1 MIPLAVAIVALSM
14 LVPIGALVARAWA
27 DQRRIVARIDA
38 FVAAPTPDDRR
49 AALLDALKGE
59 RAPGIDLPDLDGGR
73 LSLDMLLARARPL
86 LLIFAEPRCGPCY
99 ELLPDI
105 GGWQR
110 VYGDRLTIALVSSG
124 TPDHNRAMTGEY
136 GISPVLLQVER
147 EIVEAYGLIQAPAAV
162 LVQPDGQVAAGPRYG
177 TRAIRQ
183 LVAETL
189 GLVLPEAPQR
199 EVQVAGVGQ
208 SAPAL
213 RRPDLDGN
221 VIDLAAFRGAP
232 TLLLFW
238 SPGCSYCQGLLPEI
252 KAFERTLGQLRMVIV
267 SRGPAGLNQEAGFVS
282 PMVLDDD
289 LAIAQSF
296 GASGTPAAVLID
308 GRGVVAAPVARG
320 ATGLRGVMHALR
332 SLDSSASVAD

>member
-1 MIPLAVAIVALSM
+1 MIPLAVAIVALST
-14 LVPIGALVARAWA
+14 LAVIAALVVRAWA
-27 DQRRIVARIDA
+27 EQRRIVARLDA
-38 FVAAPTPDDRR
+38 FVPAPAPDDRR
-49 AALLDALKGE
+49 ASLLDALKGK
-59 RAPGIDLPDLDGGR
+59 RAPGIVLPALDGDR
-73 LSLDMLLARARPL
+73 LSLDMLVARGRPL

-110 VYGDRLTIALVSSG
+110 VYGHQLTIAMVSTG
-124 TPDHNRAMTGEY
+124 APERNRAMTAEY
-136 GISPVLLQVER
+136 GITQVLLQVDQEV
-147 EIVEAYGLIQAPAAV
+147 VETYGLIQAPAAV
-162 LVQPDGQVAAGPRYG
+162 LVEPDGLVSAGPRYG

-189 GLVLPEAPQR
+189 GLRLPEAPQR
-199 EVQVAGVGQ
+199 DVQVAGVGQ
-208 SAPAL
+208 AAPAL

-221 VIDLAAFRGAP
+221 VVDLAAFRGAP

-238 SPGCSYCQGLLPEI
+238 SPGCSHCQELLPEI
-252 KAFERTLGQLRMVIV
+252 KAFERTLGPLGLVIV

-289 LAIAQSF
+289 LAIARSF
-296 GASGTPAAVLID
+296 GASGTPAAVLLD

-320 ATGLRGVMHALR
+320 TAALRGVMHALG
-332 SLDSSASVAD
+332 SLDTSASVAD